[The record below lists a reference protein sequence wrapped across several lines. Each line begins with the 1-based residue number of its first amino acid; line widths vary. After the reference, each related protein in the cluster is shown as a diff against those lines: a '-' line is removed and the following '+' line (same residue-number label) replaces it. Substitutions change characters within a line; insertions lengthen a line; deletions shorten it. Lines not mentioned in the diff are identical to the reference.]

1 MEIYYGIPSY
11 KRCGKVKTLD
21 TLIRYGVDTSKIVIS
36 TQTMEDYEQYNKEY
50 GHRVK
55 VIYNEGYNASCNRN
69 TLIEYF
75 GNNKMV
81 ILDDDIKSIEILN
94 GDKLVDIGDNFNR
107 FIEYAFVTASKNN
120 VDMFGIYP
128 VHNAFFMKNNV
139 KMNTFITGPMFG
151 INNHKLRFDT
161 KMFVKEDIEL
171 SLSVIDSGKNVLRFN
186 NITSLCGPDSSKNKS
201 NTGCGEHWVH
211 NEKCV
216 NTLIKKYGDYIK
228 INPSRPGEISMR
240 R

>member
-21 TLIRYGVDTSKIVIS
+21 TLIRYGIDPSKIVIS

-69 TLIEYF
+69 TLIEYL

-94 GDKLVDIGDNFNR
+94 GDELVDIGDKFTK

-120 VDMFGIYP
+120 VAMFGIYP

-139 KMNTFITGPMFG
+139 KLNILIEGSFIGL
-151 INNHKLRFDT
+151 INNKNKFDAEYY
-161 KMFVKEDIEL
+161 VKEDYEL
-171 SLSVIDSGKNVLRFN
+171 SLRLIDNGYNTLRFN
-186 NITSLCGPDSSKNKS
+186 NITSNRDKNSITTK
-201 NTGCGEHWVH
+201 NGGGCAEHWAH
-211 NEKCV
+211 NDKCV
-216 NTLIKKYGDYIK
+216 SKLIRQYDKYIK
-228 INPSRPGEISMR
+228 LNPNRPGEILMR